1 MNGQPNQ
8 GGIAS
13 LTGGMGS
20 MGGSPTLGGAPQTP
34 PIPQGGAQKPPQSA
48 SPMPQGEAL
57 LKLLALADIEKKQ
70 KEKAR
75 ILALQ
80 TAQQNAASGGD
91 NESVA
96 DQLKKRVEK
105 NTMEEMM
112 QALSGGLKQA
122 GQMSAQA
129 QGQPMSGG
137 IAAAPGANQAAQ
149 PEAMAAGG
157 IVAFDEGGMAR
168 GAESLYVDSLG
179 NAMTREEAE
188 RAGKPKLL
196 RDLSGADYYVDEDG
210 NVRSKAETK
219 ERFNPRNRNLPVVVD
234 QPLER
239 NLPSTDVRREIKDVG
254 SSSTARKMVPNT
266 APTQY
271 DLGAVGDTVGKAGRI
286 LSSPAGVGI
295 QGVLYSGDVN
305 ANEPYQRN
313 APTPGTKETIA
324 GGFDALGE
332 QLDATNEKIK
342 TTRIAMGGSSKRK
355 SDPTEYGKL
364 SSTLAQLE
372 QERDN
377 LQREYEVAAKASNLG
392 AVTDKGQIANPT
404 MQRNLQGGI
413 PAALNQGK
421 PGNMDDPALV
431 RREDMRRGIANVQRP
446 PAPAI
451 QQTQRP
457 PAAAPNLNIQTN
469 PNYVPPAAAGDA
481 GGLSGLM
488 TKLLENRIG
497 ANPEDA
503 AAAAIKKYK
512 DLMAVDPELAAQ
524 LKADTAAERAALQT
538 RATREPSVYD
548 KLSAFANVAP
558 RGGQTW
564 TMAGAKGAGNINR
577 LEKEYEADRMAALSG
592 LKGLSK
598 AEYDKQQGEK
608 EKLFG
613 VGVAANKTALES
625 LDKAMTNATH
635 LLNTQSVAEAA
646 RQQKVSTEK
655 IAKERNESQEKI
667 QRMHSAA
674 MRDSRVIPLAEQM
687 NEELRRA
694 DTDEKR
700 NAIVARYS
708 QITDALKPSQAA
720 IRGENKLLTDALTY
734 LRESNKDYRKATPE
748 GKIQMENAV
757 REQYGED
764 VPADG
769 GIPSTPPAGAVRK
782 VP

>member
-8 GGIAS
+8 GGIAQ
-13 LTGGMGS
+13 LAGGMGS

-34 PIPQGGAQKPPQSA
+34 PMPQGGAQKPPQQA
-48 SPMPQGEAL
+48 PQGGLPPDL
-57 LKLLALADIEKKQ
+57 LKALAAAKVKKMQ
-70 KEKAR
+70 DAAKRE
-75 ILALQ
+75 LELQ
-80 TAQQNAASGGD
+80 MAQQQAASGEG
-91 NESVA
+91 NKTVVQ
-96 DQLKKRVEK
+96 QLQEGVEK
-105 NTMEEMM
+105 NTAQEMM

-137 IAAAPGANQAAQ
+137 IASAPGANQAAQ

-446 PAPAI
+446 PVAAAQAQRPAAI
-451 QQTQRP
+451 QQP
-457 PAAAPNLNIQTN
+457 SLNIQTN
-469 PNYVPPAAAGDA
+469 PNYAPPAAAGDA

-488 TKLLENRIG
+488 TEQLIKRIG
-497 ANPEDA
+497 AKPEDA
-503 AAAAIKKYK
+503 EAAAIKKYK

-524 LKADTAAERAALQT
+524 LKADTAAERAALQA
-538 RATREPSVYD
+538 RSTREPSVYD
-548 KLSAFANVAP
+548 RLRAFADVAP
-558 RGGQTW
+558 AGGQTW
-564 TMAGAKGAGNINR
+564 TMAGAKGAGNVNR

-613 VGVAANKTALES
+613 VGTAANKTALES
-625 LDKAMTNATH
+625 IDKAMTNATQ

-646 RQQKVSTEK
+646 RQQNVSLEK
-655 IAKERNESQEKI
+655 IAANRLLSEERI
-667 QRMHSAA
+667 AA
-674 MRDSRVIPLAEQM
+674 MREKAIKDSRVIPLAEQM
-687 NEELRRA
+687 NAELIKA
-694 DTDEKR
+694 DTEEKR

-720 IRGENKLLTDALTY
+720 IRGEDKLIQMAFEAWLGSKAGRDATPAQIRDKMKE
-734 LRESNKDYRKATPE
+734 LRET
-748 GKIQMENAV
+748 
-757 REQYGED
+757 
-764 VPADG
+764 DG
-769 GIPSTPPAGAVRK
+769 DIPSTPPAGAVRK